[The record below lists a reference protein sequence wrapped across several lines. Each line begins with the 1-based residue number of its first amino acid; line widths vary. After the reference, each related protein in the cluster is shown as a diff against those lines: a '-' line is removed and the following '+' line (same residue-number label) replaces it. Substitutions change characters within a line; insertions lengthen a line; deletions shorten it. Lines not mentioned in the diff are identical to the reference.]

1 MAQDRHRSD
10 VDGDLRVSRQ
20 AHSGYHVAMLEP
32 LADLLLGACCPG
44 CGRPGSG
51 LCPDCLESVRP
62 RPRVIVDGPPPVLA
76 CLPYRD
82 PLPALVTAY
91 KDRGAGWLRDQL
103 AAWLAVGLEAVAA
116 AARTPMTLV
125 PMPSD
130 RAAVRRRGA
139 DHCAD
144 LVTAASRSCGLPRSG
159 VRRLLRRT
167 RRVRDQ
173 IQVSHEQRAANQS
186 GSMRADPPHRGS
198 EQEPV
203 VLIDDIRTTG
213 ASLDEGARALHAAGH
228 QILVCLVLADAEH
241 PARWA

>member
-1 MAQDRHRSD
+1 
-10 VDGDLRVSRQ
+10 
-20 AHSGYHVAMLEP
+20 MLEP

-44 CGRPGSG
+44 CGRPGGG
-51 LCPDCLESVRP
+51 LCPHCLEAVRP

-91 KDRGAGWLRDQL
+91 KDRGAGWLGDQL
-103 AAWLAVGLEAVAA
+103 AAWLAVGLAAAVAA
-116 AARTPMTLV
+116 AQTPVTLV

-144 LVTAASRSCGLPRSG
+144 LVTAASGLCGLPRGS
-159 VRRLLRRT
+159 VQQLLRRT

-173 IQVSHEQRAANQS
+173 IQVGHEERAANQA
-186 GSMRADPPHRGS
+186 GSMRADPYSPGS
-198 EQEPV
+198 PDPGSGQRPV

-213 ASLDEGARALHAAGH
+213 ASLDEGVRALEAAGH
-228 QILVCLVLADAEH
+228 RILVCLVLADAEH

>member
-1 MAQDRHRSD
+1 
-10 VDGDLRVSRQ
+10 
-20 AHSGYHVAMLEP
+20 MLEP

-51 LCPDCLESVRP
+51 LCSDCLKAVRP

-82 PLPALVTAY
+82 PLPGLVTAY
-91 KDRGAGWLRDQL
+91 KDRGAGWLCDQL
-103 AAWLAVGLEAVAA
+103 AAWLAVGLAAAVAA
-116 AARTPMTLV
+116 AQTPVTLV

-144 LVTAASRSCGLPRSG
+144 LVTAASGLCGLPEGS
-159 VRRLLRRT
+159 VRPLLRRT
-167 RRVRDQ
+167 RPVRDQ

-186 GSMRADPPHRGS
+186 GSMRAEPYSPDSSSSSYSSVLRPGS
-198 EQEPV
+198 GQQPV

-213 ASLDEGARALHAAGH
+213 ASLDEGVRALEAAGH
-228 QILVCLVLADAEH
+228 QILLCLVLADAEH